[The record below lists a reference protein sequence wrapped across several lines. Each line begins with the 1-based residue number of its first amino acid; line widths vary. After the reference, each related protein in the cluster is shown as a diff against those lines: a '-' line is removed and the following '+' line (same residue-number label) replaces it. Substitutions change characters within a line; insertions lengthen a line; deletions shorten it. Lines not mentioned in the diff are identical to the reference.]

1 MSAERKG
8 KVYLVGAGPGDPSL
22 LTLKGKHCLER
33 AEVIIY
39 DTLANE
45 RLLSYAP
52 PRSRRELAST
62 VAFVTGHPAEEVSGI
77 DWRALAGIATV
88 VFLMG
93 TKRLPEI
100 VAALVK
106 HGRHRRRR
114 SRSSGPVAGPFRRP
128 SRGACATSWRRL
140 RGYAP

>member
-52 PRSRRELAST
+52 PRC
-62 VAFVTGHPAEEVSGI
+62 
-77 DWRALAGIATV
+77 RADPCGEAGR
-88 VFLMG
+88 G
-93 TKRLPEI
+93 T
-100 VAALVK
+100 
-106 HGRHRRRR
+106 
-114 SRSSGPVAGPFRRP
+114 
-128 SRGACATSWRRL
+128 
-140 RGYAP
+140 